1 MLEGGCRLRVTFV
14 VQAIAVAALASS
26 AVAGEKQ
33 ESGMRFYE
41 RFFSLLMNNSPE
53 LARYHEP
60 QELELS
66 RRLGLEYEGEQ
77 NKFMI
82 GYGFEESARRLF
94 REEGL
99 RYTLSAESLDA
110 SHIQLTAEVP
120 ELNLKKRFVF
130 EEDKLISPV
139 NYYARSWPRLWGK
152 YFEFWVSDTTMFHRA
167 AIEELDRFV
176 DRMAH
181 LLEFRPEDLS
191 LLHEKKII
199 YIFCKDEE
207 EIERLTGFRSRG
219 MYLLPYDYVVTTYP
233 CHFHEVLHLLVNFKL
248 KKLPLYTHPLLQEGI
263 ATAFG
268 GRGGIAASTLLQ
280 GGAFLVSSSVVDVKD
295 LLVVEQYRNTDPS
308 IAYPVSALYVRFL
321 IDRMGMNRFLRLYR
335 RYSGSAEQV
344 GRMMLHLNDLPPESQ
359 WLAYVK
365 TAEPARMIVLD
376 RPEGAP
382 RRIIA
387 HGDIE
392 IAESGEWFRIR
403 MSRNFGL
410 RPAGW
415 RGNYISPLYRKLV
428 PEGSYNGERF
438 FFVADSAEVV
448 VYDLYTN
455 NSLASYS
462 AHFTP
467 SAQTVPHSSG
477 RYEFWVRK
485 NVFSVPVNEMEVVSD
500 FEIQQR
506 ERGKSGGN
514 R

>member
-1 MLEGGCRLRVTFV
+1 MFEGGCRLRVTFV
-14 VQAIAVAALASS
+14 VQAIAVAALVFS
-26 AVAGEKQ
+26 AGAGKKQ

-53 LARYHEP
+53 LASYHEP
-60 QELELS
+60 RQLELS

-110 SHIQLTAEVP
+110 SHIQLTVEIP
-120 ELNLKKRFVF
+120 ELNLKKRFIF
-130 EEDKLISPV
+130 DGDKLISPV
-139 NYYARSWPRLWGK
+139 NYYAHSWPRMWGK
-152 YFEFWVSDTTMFHRA
+152 YFEFWISDTTMFHQA

-181 LLEFRPEDLS
+181 LLELRLEDLS
-191 LLHEKKII
+191 LLQEKKII
-199 YIFCKDEE
+199 YVLCKDEA
-207 EIERLTGFRSRG
+207 EIETLTGFRSRG
-219 MYLLPYDYVVTTYP
+219 MYLLPYDYVVTTYS

-308 IAYPVSALYVRFL
+308 IVYPVSALYVRFL
-321 IDRMGMNRFLRLYR
+321 IERMGMNQFLRLYR
-335 RYSGSAEQV
+335 RYSGNAEQV
-344 GRMMLHLNDLPPESQ
+344 GRMMLHMNDLPPESQ

-365 TAEPARMIVLD
+365 TAKRNSLIVLD
-376 RPEGAP
+376 KAGGAP
-382 RRIIA
+382 RRIVA

-392 IAESGEWFRIR
+392 IAESGEWLRIR
-403 MSRNFGL
+403 MGRNFGL

-415 RGNYISPLYRKLV
+415 RGDYVSSLYRKLV

-438 FFVADSAEVV
+438 YFAADSAEAV

-462 AHFTP
+462 VHFTT
-467 SAQTVPHSSG
+467 SARAVPHNNG

-485 NVFSVPVNEMEVVSD
+485 NVFPVPVNEMEIVSD
-500 FEIQQR
+500 FENQKH
-506 ERGKSGGN
+506 EHGNSSGN